1 MFQLDDI
8 IRWKRTSIKKT
19 GSLGWHTIIYIY
31 IYMKSYTVVSRA
43 LLYVE
48 AQGLDVIVLNGP
60 VGSDIYIYK
69 DIWTVCD
76 SINC

>member
-1 MFQLDDI
+1 M
-8 IRWKRTSIKKT
+8 RR
-19 GSLGWHTIIYIY
+19 
-31 IYMKSYTVVSRA
+31 YTVVSRA

-69 DIWTVCD
+69 DI
-76 SINC
+76 